1 MAVYDLEEQ
10 EQLEDL
16 KAWWRRWGNLI
27 SGVVIA
33 VCVAIVGV
41 QGWRWWQHNQ
51 AEQAAVLYGAIAVGG
66 PGQRRRQGQGRDEPA
81 RRSFRRHEL
90 RPARC
95 DAARRPAVQVGRP
108 GRREDSC
115 SSFSNAP
122 ARMT

>member
-16 KAWWRRWGNLI
+16 KAWWRRWGNLV

-51 AEQAAVLYGAIAVGG
+51 AEQAAVLYGAIAS
-66 PGQRRRQGQGRDEPA
+66 A
-81 RRSFRRHEL
+81 
-90 RPARC
+90 
-95 DAARRPAVQVGRP
+95 
-108 GRREDSC
+108 
-115 SSFSNAP
+115 AP
-122 ARMT
+122 ASRTASSKVMSNP

>member
-41 QGWRWWQHNQ
+41 QGWGWWQHNQ
-51 AEQAAVLYGAIAVGG
+51 AEQAAEQGAAIDPDFFHGLSVAVRKAGLRATS
-66 PGQRRRQGQGRDEPA
+66 RRRKGSR
-81 RRSFRRHEL
+81 
-90 RPARC
+90 
-95 DAARRPAVQVGRP
+95 
-108 GRREDSC
+108 
-115 SSFSNAP
+115 
-122 ARMT
+122 